1 MATDD
6 PGPTPGSDPN
16 LEADRDVPN
25 IREAGSDDADPG
37 RRDLRAEVGKYVSLA
52 TFPAAAEDLIAAAE
66 SNGAPAQVTA
76 VLRGLRPGTIF
87 DSAHDVWTALNLES
101 GERF

>member
-16 LEADRDVPN
+16 LAPDPDVPTPD
-25 IREAGSDDADPG
+25 EAGRDDAYPG
-37 RRDLRAEVGKYVSLA
+37 RRDLRAEIGKYASLA
-52 TFPAAAEDLIAAAE
+52 GFPAAAEELIAAAE
-66 SNGAPAQVTA
+66 SNGAPGQITGI
-76 VLRGLRPGTIF
+76 LRGLRPGTSF
-87 DSAHDVWTALNLES
+87 DSARDLWVALNLES